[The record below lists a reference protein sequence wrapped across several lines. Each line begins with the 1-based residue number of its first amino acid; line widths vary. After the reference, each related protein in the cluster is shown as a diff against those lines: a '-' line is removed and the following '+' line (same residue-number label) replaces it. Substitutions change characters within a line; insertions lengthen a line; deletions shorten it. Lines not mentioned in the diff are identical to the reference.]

1 MKTSAAV
8 RVTLPALLAAA
19 LVALAGCGGGGDE
32 TTTAATTT
40 AAPAPP
46 WKAWLCRPG
55 DELSACNTELS
66 TTAVDAA
73 GSATV
78 QQIRVPKQRPVDCFY
93 VYPSVMS
100 SPTGNA
106 PLRVGPELQQA
117 AIVQAAQ
124 FERVCRVFA
133 PVYRQ
138 VTSSKGSSALAY
150 HDVRAAWRDYLAH
163 DNKGRGVVLIGHSQG
178 AQMLKE
184 LIQKEI
190 DGNDATRKL
199 LVSAILLGGSVA
211 VEQGSDHGGDFE
223 NVPACRSRTQTGC
236 VIAYSAFANTP
247 PADASFQSVGDPEK
261 EQILCVNPGAPQGGK
276 APITPAI
283 PWFSTQGVI
292 PDAPSAPPT
301 GTEWISLPG
310 LYSARCVERGTRA
323 WLLVEPIKT
332 PGDPRPVVPAYVDPR
347 GLHAADVSI
356 ALETLVALVRSEGR
370 AWVAAN

>member
-1 MKTSAAV
+1 MKHLPAA
-8 RVTLPALLAAA
+8 RLTLLALLAAA
-19 LVALAGCGGGGDE
+19 LATVAGCGGGGSE
-32 TTTAATTT
+32 TTTAVTTT
-40 AAPAPP
+40 AAAVPH
-46 WKAWLCRPG
+46 WQSWLCRPG
-55 DELSACNTELS
+55 DSLSACNTDLS
-66 TTAVDAA
+66 TTAVDATGA
-73 GSATV
+73 AHV
-78 QQIRVPKQRPVDCFY
+78 QPNAIPRQRPIDCFY
-93 VYPSVMS
+93 VYPSVVG

-124 FERVCRVFA
+124 FERVCRVYA

-138 VTSSKGSSALAY
+138 VTSSKGKSALAY

-190 DGNDATRKL
+190 DPNEATRKL
-199 LVSAILLGGSVA
+199 LVSAILLGGSIAVA
-211 VEQGSDHGGDFE
+211 QGSDAGGDFE
-223 NVPACRSRTQTGC
+223 NVPACRSRAQTGC
-236 VIAYSAFANTP
+236 VVAYSAFARTP
-247 PADASFQSVGDPEK
+247 PPDASFESVSDPS

-276 APITPAI
+276 AAITPAI

-310 LYSARCVERGTRA
+310 LYTARCVSRGTRA
-323 WLLVEPIKT
+323 WLLVEPVRT
-332 PGDPRPVVPAYVDPR
+332 PGDPRPLVPAYNDPR

-356 ALETLVALVRSEGR
+356 ALETLVDLVRRQGR
-370 AWVAAN
+370 AWVAAQ